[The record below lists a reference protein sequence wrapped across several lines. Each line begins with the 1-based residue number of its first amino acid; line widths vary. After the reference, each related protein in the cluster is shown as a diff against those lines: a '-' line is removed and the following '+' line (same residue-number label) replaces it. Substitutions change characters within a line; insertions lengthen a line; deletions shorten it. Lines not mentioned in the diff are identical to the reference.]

1 MTRGRHR
8 HQLSALK
15 LVPVVLVGSLA
26 TAGVALA
33 VISGNTSILQYA
45 VVASWTVALA
55 LAGYAFRRNRAYTRD
70 IALAESTHR
79 REQTQFADRLSALG
93 TSIGS
98 LQTQLERLN
107 DESAH
112 LRLEVHQ
119 LRAEQAENDEI
130 VRAARAERARAQQA
144 EREAADQR
152 LLTAAAFEAAAKVL
166 ESFGSG
172 PDAGEQDW
180 VSSWIASLSASTE
193 LDLTM
198 HDDTIALDLPE
209 HLTAEHPVELL
220 AVIEAPAASD
230 EIKAA

>member
-8 HQLSALK
+8 NQLSALK
-15 LVPVVLVGSLA
+15 LVPLALVGSLA

-33 VISGNTSILQYA
+33 VISANTSILQYA
-45 VVASWTVALA
+45 VIASWTLALA
-55 LAGYAFRRNRAYTRD
+55 LAGYAFRRGRAYTRD
-70 IALAESTHR
+70 LALMESTQR
-79 REQTQFADRLSALG
+79 REQTLFADRLSALG

-112 LRLEVHQ
+112 LRLEVLQ
-119 LRAEQAENDEI
+119 LRTENAENAEI

-144 EREAADQR
+144 EREADDQR
-152 LLTAAAFEAAAKVL
+152 QLTAAAFEAAARVL

-172 PDAGEQDW
+172 SDAGEQDW

-198 HDDTIALDLPE
+198 HDDTLALELPAQI
-209 HLTAEHPVELL
+209 TGEHPVELL
-220 AVIEAPAASD
+220 SIVPAAAD
-230 EIKAA
+230 DDIKAA